1 MSNIAAPSIY
11 QEVHDLV
18 SFRIK
23 DCPESNFSLPFQQR
37 HTPYLK
43 LLIFADWMAQKS
55 EGKSKEDWM
64 EKFRSSRET
73 FEDYDKAVFKHVKV
87 LLLTQGSV
95 VVEFQIAIDKD
106 TIRLIENDSNDKFTP
121 GFLRYTENVLASSV
135 NNLQTK
141 KEKVLWTKVDSD
153 SITLSMGKW
162 KGMKGRLF
170 LKSINN

>member
-1 MSNIAAPSIY
+1 MCSGPIEKEPNK
-11 QEVHDLV
+11 
-18 SFRIK
+18 K
-23 DCPESNFSLPFQQR
+23 DCPGSNFSFPFQKR

-43 LLIFADWMAQKS
+43 ILIFADWMTQKS
-55 EGKSKEDWM
+55 EEKSKEDWIK
-64 EKFRSSRET
+64 EFRSSRIK
-73 FEDYDKAVFKHVKV
+73 FEKYDEAIFPNVKV
-87 LLLTQGSV
+87 RLLTQGSV

-170 LKSINN
+170 FKSINN